1 LLKYAN
7 YLEKQGIGFLGVYYS
22 MVKIIAVFPG
32 MGMGL
37 ASGSFSLLKI
47 ITDQFINDGRE

>member
-1 LLKYAN
+1 MPITLKS
-7 YLEKQGIGFLGVYYS
+7 KKSVFLGVYYS
-22 MVKIIAVFPG
+22 IVKIIADFPG

-37 ASGSFSLLKI
+37 ARGSFSLLKI